1 MLLVLLVAC
10 EIGFW
15 LLLCAGLAARYL
27 LRLRRTSVVLLAATP
42 LVDLVLLVAA
52 TLDLTH
58 GGQATVAHA
67 LAAVY
72 IGVSVG
78 FGASMIGWAD
88 QRFARRFAG
97 GAAPVPKPRYGAAHA
112 AYERSGW
119 YRHLAAWAVGCA
131 LLGLAVAFIG
141 DLDRTVVLSRVA
153 GLWTLV
159 LLIDFA
165 ISFSYTLSPRRSR

>member
-1 MLLVLLVAC
+1 MLLALLVAC

-15 LLLCAGLAARYL
+15 LLLGAGLAARYL
-27 LRLRRTSVVLLAATP
+27 LRLRRTSLLLLAATP

-52 TLDLTH
+52 TLDLTD
-58 GGQATVAHA
+58 GGQATVVHA

-78 FGASMIGWAD
+78 FGARVIDWAD

-97 GAAPVPKPRYGAAHA
+97 GAAPAPKPRFGAAHA
-112 AYERSGW
+112 ARERSGW
-119 YRHLAAWAVGCA
+119 YRHLMAWAVGCA
-131 LLGLAVAFIG
+131 LLGLAVALIG
-141 DLDRTVVLSRVA
+141 DLERTVALTRVA
-153 GLWTLV
+153 GLWTVV

-165 ISFSYTLSPRRSR
+165 ISFSYTLSPRRAH